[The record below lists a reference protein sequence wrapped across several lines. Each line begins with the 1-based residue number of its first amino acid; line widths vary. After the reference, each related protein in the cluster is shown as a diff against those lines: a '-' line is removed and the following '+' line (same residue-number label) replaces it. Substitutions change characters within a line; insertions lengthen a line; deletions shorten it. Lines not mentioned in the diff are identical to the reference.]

1 MPASPRKLE
10 DFLYPEPE
18 NREIAERLVREAV
31 ASHAAP
37 AKMLT
42 TTQLEDLPDPAW
54 FLERFIQEDSL
65 SIVYGPPKTGKTFL
79 CVEWANRLALGVEWL
94 GHKAMPVRVL
104 YASAEGNKSLGM
116 RTRALRA
123 YHKLPVAENLRWLPG
138 VTQLYYQG
146 DRRPQP
152 QQELILAI
160 NEFQPHVVFFD
171 TLARH
176 TPGGDVASNHDMS
189 KVVQVADELRAGFGC
204 SIVFVHHTRKDGGD
218 YLGATALYGAA
229 DCMIQLEPSDTRGK
243 FELNVIAKELDDYK
257 PPWTFELLATG
268 GSAVVSEGTRYMGGR
283 AEAVLAYIAEAGEV
297 TAAQVQSAVYGADG
311 KDAANFI
318 KLLAAEGRIV
328 VAGEK
333 AEGRGRPAKLW
344 KIVENDAQYF

>member
-18 NREIAERLVREAV
+18 NREIAQRLVAQAIQSK
-31 ASHAAP
+31 ASP

-42 TTQLEDLPDPAW
+42 TAELEDLPDPAW

-79 CVEWANRLALGVEWL
+79 CVEWANRLALGTEWL
-94 GHKAMPVRVL
+94 GHRVLPARVL

-123 YHKLPVAENLRWLPG
+123 HHKLPVPENLRWLPG

-146 DRRPQP
+146 DKRPQP

-176 TPGGDVASNHDMS
+176 TPGGDVASNQDMS
-189 KVVQVADELRAGFGC
+189 KVVQVADEIRAGFGC
-204 SIVFVHHTRKDGGD
+204 SVVFVHHTRKDGGD

-229 DCMIQLEPSDTRGK
+229 DAMIQLEPSDTRGK
-243 FELNVIAKELDDYK
+243 FELHVISKELDDYT
-257 PPWTFELLATG
+257 PPWTFELMSTG
-268 GSAVVSEGTRYMGGR
+268 NSAVVEQSTRYSGGKI
-283 AEAVLAYIAEAGEV
+283 EEVLAYIAEAGEV
-297 TAAQVQSAVYGADG
+297 TAAQVQLAVYGQEG

-318 KLLAAEGRIV
+318 KQLAQEGRIQPV
-328 VAGEK
+328 GEK
-333 AEGRGRPAKLW
+333 AEGRGRPARLW
-344 KIVENDAQYF
+344 AIVDTDTAYI